1 VLVEEA
7 DIQDAV
13 QEAMTRV
20 WRKRATC
27 RSPQA
32 PESWVR
38 RIAHNEALR
47 VVAASG
53 SRRGACAAGPTWEA
67 ADTAAGLATD
77 RVLLTTDVNR
87 ALAGLAD
94 RDRALVRLRYE
105 EDLAQTAIATRLG
118 MPDATIRVQLHR
130 LRKRLTSD
138 LSELR

>member
-1 VLVEEA
+1 
-7 DIQDAV
+7 
-13 QEAMTRV
+13 
-20 WRKRATC
+20 
-27 RSPQA
+27 
-32 PESWVR
+32 
-38 RIAHNEALR
+38 
-47 VVAASG
+47 
-53 SRRGACAAGPTWEA
+53 
-67 ADTAAGLATD
+67 LATD